1 MPGKRRRLL
10 IDTDPGVDDA
20 LAILLGFRSPE
31 IEIVG
36 ITTVSGNVTLD
47 QATHNLFRILGL
59 LNPRPSVPVGCGA
72 ASPLA
77 LPLMTAAN
85 VHGLDGLGGLD
96 QLTDRRGVP
105 RYPKVAVPKVLPTAI
120 DLWEEM
126 TKQFPKQLIL
136 VTLGPLTNLAQA
148 LERKP
153 RMVRR
158 FREIICM
165 GGAVGVPGNVTPTAE
180 FNFYADPHAAQR
192 VFEAGLPLRLI
203 PLDVTTR
210 VVLTGAQLRR
220 LARSGRDPLSRFMGD
235 ATRSVLDFTE
245 RVEGRAV
252 FHFHDPL
259 AVGAAIDPSLVH
271 CVPVAAAV
279 ETTGRLTRGMIVVD
293 RRERARVSRPEPNV
307 RVAVRVRARQFL
319 HMFASRVCR
328 GSLS

>member
-1 MPGKRRRLL
+1 MPGKRRRRIL

-20 LAILLGFRSPE
+20 LAIVLGFRSPE
-31 IEIVG
+31 VEIVG

-47 QATHNLFRILGL
+47 QATRNLFRILGL
-59 LNPRPSVPVGCGA
+59 LDPRPFVPVGRGA
-72 ASPLA
+72 SSPLA
-77 LPLMTAAN
+77 IPLMTART
-85 VHGLDGLGGLD
+85 VHGPDGLGGLD
-96 QLTDRRGVP
+96 RFTDRRGVP
-105 RYPKVAVPKVLPTAI
+105 RYPNVTVPKVLPTAI
-120 DLWEEM
+120 DLWEEL
-126 TKQFPKQLIL
+126 TRQFPKLLTL

-153 RMVRR
+153 KMVRQ

-165 GGAVGVPGNVTPTAE
+165 GGAVEVPGNVTATAE
-180 FNFYADPHAAQR
+180 FNFCADPHAAQR

-210 VVLTGAQLRR
+210 VTLTRAELRR
-220 LARSGRDPLSRFMGD
+220 LARAGGDPLGRFMDD

-271 CVPVAAAV
+271 YVPVAASV

-293 RRERARVSRPEPNV
+293 RRERTHVSKPNV
-307 RVAVRVRARQFL
+307 RVAMRVKARRFL
-319 HMFASRVCR
+319 QLFATRICR